1 MECQKAASA
10 AQLPRYGQ
18 MTASAVQYPGQ
29 TAASAAQ
36 ILLNVVRRQ
45 QVQPSTT
52 RPDGVSPV
60 PNYSA
65 LDGDAAGVL
74 QVRPKRSR

>member
-1 MECQKAASA
+1 MAASVAQLSRNISQTAASA
-10 AQLPRYGQ
+10 AQMLI
-18 MTASAVQYPGQ
+18 GQ